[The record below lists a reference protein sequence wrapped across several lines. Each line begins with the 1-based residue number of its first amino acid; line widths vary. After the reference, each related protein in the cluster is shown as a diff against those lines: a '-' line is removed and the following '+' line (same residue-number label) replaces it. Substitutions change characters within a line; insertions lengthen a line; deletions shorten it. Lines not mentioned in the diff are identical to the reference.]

1 MLPRLSAFFCC
12 WAIRVYRRF
21 AKRQSPLTTKQPAW
35 RGRPLTPSVAKEMHL
50 DFLFPSFLLTSLPSG
65 PVPLFRIGL
74 KAPSNHIWSA
84 PPILDSN
91 LSSTSSASLGVTSR
105 RRRVF
110 Q

>member
-1 MLPRLSAFFCC
+1 MLPRLSAFSCY
-12 WAIRVYRRF
+12 WVIRACRPF
-21 AKRQSPLTTKQPAW
+21 AKQQSPLTTKQPAW
-35 RGRPLTPSVAKEMHL
+35 HGQPLTHSVAKEMHL
-50 DFLFPSFLLTSLPSG
+50 DFSPPSFLWTLPPSG
-65 PVPLFRIGL
+65 PVPLVRIGL
-74 KAPSNHIWSA
+74 KAPCNHIWSA